1 MGAWKVFIMQTIGG
15 YRVVRRH
22 MLTRQMLTR
31 QMLTRQM
38 LTTLMEKETFAH
50 NFFYNLVSI
59 VMLSDIYIYITS
71 LSYNYVIR

>member
-1 MGAWKVFIMQTIGG
+1 MCVHACGG
-15 YRVVRRH
+15 VCIWVRRH

-50 NFFYNLVSI
+50 NFLYNLY
-59 VMLSDIYIYITS
+59 L
-71 LSYNYVIR
+71 